1 MRSKFFDREIDQ
13 ACRYC
18 AIGTPNVD
26 QDFVLCPKRGVMAA
40 EDHCSASGTI
50 RCGGRSA
57 GPRKLPPEITGRRT
71 LSCK

>member
-40 EDHCSASGTI
+40 EDH

>member
-26 QDFVLCPKRGVMAA
+26 QDFVLCPSGGSWRRRIAA
-40 EDHCSASGTI
+40 PLFGTI

-57 GPRKLPPEITGRRT
+57 GPKLPPEITGRRT